1 MVSKN
6 RSQVY
11 AAVEVL
17 ASLVTLGAIGAVF
30 LNYVGAHLAFFGDPV
45 VIDEQEVR
53 SYRTCVAVLGVSV
66 VAALVVASLRG
77 AKRSFLWHVP
87 MALVAVAVALLFSV
101 TQAGPV
107 VHEQP
112 GQRDSTDTPSG
123 HACHS
128 GGDSHECPGG

>member
-1 MVSKN
+1 MVSNN
-6 RSQVY
+6 RRQVY

-45 VIDEQEVR
+45 VIDDQEVR
-53 SYRTCVAVLGVSV
+53 NYWIGVAVLGVSV
-66 VAALVVASLRG
+66 MAALVVASLRG

-87 MALVAVAVALLFSV
+87 MVLVAVAVALLFSV

-107 VHEQP
+107 VREQP
-112 GQRDSTDTPSG
+112 GQRDPTDAPSG